1 MKKVKEPIIF
11 NDYESL
17 VKYIRDTVVI
27 DAFILES
34 VNEFIIEP
42 ELESVELDLE
52 CKEINKIMR
61 IIYEREMIPD
71 VLTTLLDRYI
81 SNEDYE
87 KCVDVR
93 DLINQINKL
102 NENIRN

>member
-17 VKYIRDTVVI
+17 IKYIRDTVVI

-87 KCVDVR
+87 KCVGVR